1 METNFT
7 VSCENWVDTDSPLTV
22 EFSNEIEGV
31 RTIFF
36 FHKIPTG
43 ARVSATLWLQAGN
56 QDYDYRLNIS
66 AVVKDRFGAKVYE
79 SLVVKV
85 CIFNTIISITTNHTP
100 LR

>member
-36 FHKIPTG
+36 FHKIPAG

-56 QDYDYRLNIS
+56 QDYDYRLDIS
-66 AVVKDRFGAKVYE
+66 AVVKDRFGAKVNE
-79 SLVVKV
+79 SFVVKV